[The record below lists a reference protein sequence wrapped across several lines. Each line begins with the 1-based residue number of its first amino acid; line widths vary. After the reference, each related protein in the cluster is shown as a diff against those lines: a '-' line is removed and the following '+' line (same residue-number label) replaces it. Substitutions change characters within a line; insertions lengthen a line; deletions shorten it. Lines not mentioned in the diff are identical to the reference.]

1 MARIRQ
7 HSRRPIPG
15 LGFDSEDAAHARSL
29 IAYGMRPTMLFTT
42 TAGARARIGTGLPLE
57 TLPPGCACF
66 HRSRACL
73 RTPLHAWTT
82 SFVSATRIPS
92 SNTSLPFTINFGT
105 GSSINGQAF
114 LAPGRFVSSDRV
126 VAAGSSRRLVAMGI

>member
-1 MARIRQ
+1 MAIIRQ

-15 LGFDSEDAAHARSL
+15 LGFDGEDAAHARSL

-42 TAGARARIGTGLPLE
+42 TAGARGSNWNWITPGNSAAGMRVLPPLTGLL
-57 TLPPGCACF
+57 A
-66 HRSRACL
+66 S
-73 RTPLHAWTT
+73 PLHAWTT

-126 VAAGSSRRLVAMGI
+126 AAAGSSRRLVAMGI